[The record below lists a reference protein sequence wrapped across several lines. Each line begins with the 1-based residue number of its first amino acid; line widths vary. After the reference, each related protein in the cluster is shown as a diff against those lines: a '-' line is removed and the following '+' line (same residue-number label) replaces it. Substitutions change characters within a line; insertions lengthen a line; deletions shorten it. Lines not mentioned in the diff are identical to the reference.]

1 MSRNRKDAKWV
12 RPKDAV
18 QAIMPHLMDKRTDA
32 EVSYQMEFDVTELC
46 KWADKINKELKDFK
60 MTYFHSLIAVFAMT
74 VFNREYLNRFVK
86 NKRIYQR
93 NKVNMAF
100 VAKNKFEDNAQEKL
114 ISIDLDPNDNAID
127 LSHKIA
133 IDVWSAKTSE
143 NKDFDKTLNSIASLP
158 TPLLSLVF
166 GFVKILDK
174 HGWTPD
180 VLTKGDTNYA
190 TVLLTNLGSIHA
202 NSCYHHL
209 NNYGTNSIMIA
220 VGTIKE
226 FKSKKTVDIQFTFD
240 ERIADGFY
248 FAKSIA
254 LAQNIANNPKLLEDK
269 LSKQIDKIFPAQDG
283 EKY

>member
-1 MSRNRKDAKWV
+1 MCKNRKDAKWV
-12 RPKDAV
+12 KPKDAV

-32 EVSYQMEFDVTELC
+32 EVSYQTDFDITALC
-46 KWADKINKELKDFK
+46 KWVDKKNLELNDFK
-60 MTYFHSLIAVFAMT
+60 MTTFQALISVFAMT
-74 VFNREYLNRFVK
+74 VFNREYLNRFIK

-100 VAKNKFEDNAQEKL
+100 VAKNKFEDSAEEKL
-114 ISIDLDPNDNAID
+114 ISIDLDPNDNALD
-127 LSHKIA
+127 LAHKIA
-133 IDVWSAKTSE
+133 IDVWKAKTSE
-143 NKDFDKTLNSIASLP
+143 DKDFDKTLEKFTSLP
-158 TPLLSLVF
+158 TPILSLVF

-180 VLTKGDTNYA
+180 SLTKGDTNYA

-226 FKSKKTVDIQFTFD
+226 ETGKKTVDIQFTFD

-248 FAKSIA
+248 FAKSIS
-254 LAQNIANNPKLLEDK
+254 LAQYIANNPQLLEEK
-269 LSKQIDKIFPAQDG
+269 LSTQIESDINS
-283 EKY
+283 